1 MLNKTKIYYYC
12 TLMLLIGL
20 MACSKESVTNN
31 PNNTGEGGS
40 MARFTIVGNYLYS
53 VDNTTLHIY
62 NISQPNNPTL
72 AANVDIGMGI
82 ETIFPFKN
90 YLFIGSTSGMFIYD
104 ISNPTNP
111 TNSINF
117 QHATSCDPVVAND
130 SLAFIT
136 LRGGG
141 NCNNFVESGLY
152 VVDIKDINQTQQINY
167 MYFVEPYGLGYD
179 GNTLF
184 VCDGYNGLW
193 ILDYTDPQN
202 LSIIEHIE
210 GFITYDV
217 IPQDGILLVVGPDE
231 LRQYD
236 YSNLNDIHLISTI
249 KYDL

>member
-1 MLNKTKIYYYC
+1 MKIKIFLFLAMLSV
-12 TLMLLIGL
+12 LFF
-20 MACSKESVTNN
+20 ASCSKESVTNN
-31 PNNTGEGGS
+31 PNNSGEGGS
-40 MARFTIVGNYLYS
+40 MARFVIVDNYLYS

-62 NISQPNNPTL
+62 NISQANQPVL
-72 AANVDIGMGI
+72 AANVAIGMGI
-82 ETIFPFKN
+82 ETIFSFKN

-117 QHATSCDPVVAND
+117 QHATACDPVVAND

-141 NCNNFVESGLY
+141 DCNNFVESGLY
-152 VVDIKDINQTQQINY
+152 IVDIKNIYQSQQIGYLY
-167 MYFVEPYGLGYD
+167 MQSPYGLGYD

-184 VCDGYNGLW
+184 VCDGTNGLW
-193 ILDYTDPQN
+193 VFDYTNPQS
-202 LSIIEHIE
+202 LTTIAHIE
-210 GFITYDV
+210 NFTTYDV

-236 YSNLNDIHLISTI
+236 YTNLNNINLLSTL
-249 KYDL
+249 KYVP